1 MTATYTIL
9 LAFSAF
15 LFAYVGTALLVWA
28 LPKLSVMD
36 TPGERSNHAAP
47 TPRGAGLA
55 VVISAVGFMTV
66 SGAHTGIVLGAII
79 LMLVSFLDD
88 RKPMPARMRFAVQA
102 MVVAFALT
110 YFNYGLVFQG
120 LLPWWLDRLAAG
132 VLWLW
137 FLNLY
142 NFMDGIDEIT
152 ATQTTSIAAG
162 LIFLAVSEV
171 GVKNFLAVDGAILG
185 GAAMAFWLFNRHP
198 AKIFLGDSGSV
209 PLGFLTGF
217 LLLVLAAEGQWKA
230 ALILPAYYLCDA
242 TITLLGRLLAGKKIW
257 QAHSEHAYQQAV
269 RGGRAHD
276 DVARHVLALNMILI
290 TLSVVSLLGGAA
302 GYLSLAAAY
311 SLSLALMVYFKK
323 TPVGGKTA
331 LPATTHA

>member
-1 MTATYTIL
+1 MTATYTIF

-15 LFAYVGTALLVWA
+15 LFTYVGTALLLWA

-36 TPGERSNHAAP
+36 TPGERSNHVTP

-66 SGAHTGIVLGAII
+66 SGAHTGIVLGALV
-79 LMLVSFLDD
+79 LMLMSFLDD
-88 RKPMPARMRFAVQA
+88 RKPLPVHIRLAAQA
-102 MVVAFALT
+102 MVVVFALT
-110 YFNYGLVFQG
+110 YFEYGLVFQG
-120 LLPWWLDRLAAG
+120 LLPWWLDRALAG
-132 VLWLW
+132 LLWLW

-152 ATQTTSIAAG
+152 ATQTASIATG
-162 LIFLAVSEV
+162 LIFLAISEA
-171 GVKNFLAVDGAILG
+171 GVKNFLAVDGAIIG
-185 GAAMAFWLFNRHP
+185 GAVMAFWLFNRHP

-217 LLLVLAAEGQWKA
+217 LLLVLAAEGQWEA

-242 TITLLGRLLAGKKIW
+242 TLTLLKRLLAGKKIW
-257 QAHSEHAYQQAV
+257 QAHSEHAYQRAV
-269 RGGRAHD
+269 RAGRTHD

-290 TLSVVSLLGGAA
+290 TLSVVSLLGGTV

-311 SLSLALMVYFKK
+311 GLSLALMAYFRKA
-323 TPVGGKTA
+323 PVKTA
-331 LPATTHA
+331 LPAASHA